1 MKADIR
7 KNQIM
12 HIAKAVFAR
21 HGYHKTNIAM
31 ICSQAGIGRGTLYQ
45 YFKNKYD
52 VFEALVG
59 SILDQI
65 KEVLAYTLDPYIRK
79 DQYIDFQ
86 RKRLGMIFKLFYSE
100 RDFARVAFRVS
111 NEFPILREQID
122 RLIIVSMTQEMD
134 IARKMGF
141 LRPDIDPE
149 IAATK
154 ISGGLEKIIMNY
166 LLDRKKI
173 ANQQQ
178 IYDLIDNFLSIE
190 FYGILSQGSLDVP
203 WPV

>member
-1 MKADIR
+1 
-7 KNQIM
+7 M

-21 HGYHKTNIAM
+21 HGYHQTNIAM

-203 WPV
+203 